1 MEYFCIGKLVNTHG
15 IKGEVRIIS
24 RFRHKDLVFKK
35 GFLFYVGREK
45 EKFEVESYRVH
56 KSFDMVVFKDNHDIN
71 LVERLKGSLVYVNKD
86 DIKLGEND
94 VLSVDLIG
102 FSVII
107 GNKKRGVIKEVLDT
121 PANEVLVLDTGVMI
135 PYVKSFIS
143 KINKDYKTLYVYDV
157 KGLLSWK

>member
-143 KINKDYKTLYVYDV
+143 KINKDDKTLYVYDV
-157 KGLLSWK
+157 KGLLS

>member
-143 KINKDYKTLYVYDV
+143 KINKDDKTLYVYDV